1 MGKQKILIVDDSEI
15 NRALLAEILEEQY
28 EITEAEKG
36 SEAISLLSKRRSD
49 FSLLLLDII
58 MPDMNGFEVLAYIN
72 NYHWND
78 SLAVMMISADD
89 SPANIKRA
97 YELGA
102 FDYISRPFDPII
114 VQRRISNTM
123 LLLARQQRL
132 EKIITDQF
140 QEQDKN
146 NELMISILSHI
157 VEFRNGESGLHVLH
171 VNTITK
177 RLLEQL
183 VRVTDEYSLSPVD
196 ISLISTASALH
207 DIGKISISDSILN
220 KPGRLT
226 EEEFE
231 EIKTH
236 TVIGANMLSDLP
248 IEQQEAPLVKVA
260 SEICRWHHERYD
272 GKGYPDGLKGEE
284 IPIAAQVV
292 SLADVY
298 DALISERCY
307 KKAYSY
313 KKALNMILEGQC
325 GAFNPTLLLCL
336 QEISESLEKELM
348 APDSKREKRNIP
360 NLRDIKDYN
369 NLLSYEKSTVQF
381 HMQQH
386 LRLLYID
393 SLTRVYNRRYYDEH
407 FQDVNNI
414 QAMVVIDVDNFK
426 QINDTYGH
434 DVGDIVLQNI
444 AQTILSCVRKTDAVI
459 RYGGDEFVII
469 FFSIPAD
476 IFKKKLERIRY
487 SVSILIIDTHPE
499 LRISVSVGGVYGKDT
514 TKRLF
519 KVADNM
525 MYQSK
530 KDKNKVTLCFISER
544 NRTQTMLKM
553 EKLQ

>member
-28 EITEAEKG
+28 EITEAENG

-58 MPDMNGFEVLAYIN
+58 MPDMDGFEVLAYIN

-123 LLLARQQRL
+123 LLFARQQRL
-132 EKIITDQF
+132 EKIITEQF

-171 VNTITK
+171 INTITK
-177 RLLEQL
+177 CLLEQL

-236 TVIGANMLSDLP
+236 TVIGVNMLSDLP

-336 QEISESLEKELM
+336 QEISERLEKELM
-348 APDSKREKRNIP
+348 APDSKGEKRNIP
-360 NLRDIKDYN
+360 NLQVIKDYN

-426 QINDTYGH
+426 QINDNYGH

-459 RYGGDEFVII
+459 R
-469 FFSIPAD
+469 
-476 IFKKKLERIRY
+476 
-487 SVSILIIDTHPE
+487 
-499 LRISVSVGGVYGKDT
+499 
-514 TKRLF
+514 
-519 KVADNM
+519 
-525 MYQSK
+525 
-530 KDKNKVTLCFISER
+530 
-544 NRTQTMLKM
+544 
-553 EKLQ
+553 